1 MLLIDN
7 TLALPSQTFSLH
19 PGPSNSNILDLAR
32 QELLDSS
39 EVPDPF
45 WVQEYCSIAPVVCVL
60 VDLVDAEDRKTEVQ
74 K

>member
-7 TLALPSQTFSLH
+7 TLALPSHTFSLH

-39 EVPDPF
+39 EVQDPF
-45 WVQEYCSIAPVVCVL
+45 WVQECCSIAPVCVL
-60 VDLVDAEDRKTEVQ
+60 VDLVDAEDRKTQVQ